1 MDFKYTQLADT
12 ENPIMLIDAHIGMD
26 EVDGEGIMGAQFV
39 REIMFLDTLNKKSI
53 QIWICTPGGSCMDG
67 EQMYN
72 AILKTKTP
80 VDTYNVGTVA
90 SIGGPIFLA
99 GRNRYMGSWTKLMM
113 HPASGGDKKSL
124 DAYNAS
130 VAKMLSSRSFL
141 TEEQVNKLMAR
152 TTWIMADEALQ
163 MGLCTEIEN
172 SESYNR
178 LKVADS
184 NDTKAYSKIINKL
197 INDIKPKKSMKKV
210 ANKLNLIEDASEDA
224 IVAAIEKLTVE
235 NKSKFDKFVDE
246 VAEAKKCRD
255 EATAKFAALEKDYI
269 ETKAKFDALNQV
281 TEDAKKEEMKNKV
294 AELVKNAVDNGK
306 IVNEATVIA
315 DWTIQATANFDVT
328 KNMIEKLPVNKLK
341 PGKTIVNSI
350 DAPAER
356 KNETET
362 PSINLANTSA
372 YVAQQNAKNELKA
385 KNRFKI

>member
-1 MDFKYTQLADT
+1 
-12 ENPIMLIDAHIGMD
+12 
-26 EVDGEGIMGAQFV
+26 
-39 REIMFLDTLNKKSI
+39 
-53 QIWICTPGGSCMDG
+53 
-67 EQMYN
+67 
-72 AILKTKTP
+72 
-80 VDTYNVGTVA
+80 
-90 SIGGPIFLA
+90 
-99 GRNRYMGSWTKLMM
+99 
-113 HPASGGDKKSL
+113 
-124 DAYNAS
+124 
-130 VAKMLSSRSFL
+130 
-141 TEEQVNKLMAR
+141 
-152 TTWIMADEALQ
+152 
-163 MGLCTEIEN
+163 
-172 SESYNR
+172 
-178 LKVADS
+178 
-184 NDTKAYSKIINKL
+184 
-197 INDIKPKKSMKKV
+197 MKKV

-294 AELVKNAVDNGK
+294 ADLVKNAVDNGK

-350 DAPAER
+350 DSPAER